1 MCADDERRAAEEA
14 ARGGSARVFIHT
26 LSGEAVPVSV
36 DPGTTVEQIKLRCQ
50 GNPALGMSYRLQ
62 RLMRGEDE
70 LVRGTVASLEIEP
83 DAIITLV
90 VREEDAQVRA
100 AIMGRWKA
108 LQAAKRKPRKL
119 RREVLK
125 GHTDSVSSVA
135 FSAEGLLASGSWD
148 KTVRLWDTTSGE

>member
-1 MCADDERRAAEEA
+1 MGAQLCCVLDDARTPEEIVRADDERRAAEEA

-70 LVRGTVASLEIEP
+70 LVRGTVASLGLEP
-83 DAIITLV
+83 DATITLV
-90 VREEDAQVRA
+90 AREEDAQVRD
-100 AIMGRWKA
+100 AITRRWRG
-108 LQAAKRKPRKL
+108 LQ
-119 RREVLK
+119 V
-125 GHTDSVSSVA
+125 
-135 FSAEGLLASGSWD
+135 W
-148 KTVRLWDTTSGE
+148 